1 MLRSRSCLQQTLSS
15 SLRRCCG
22 LRHNIWIPGLGP
34 ISSRDDKANLVIWC
48 VFSGFFNKVDS
59 WGYVGFLYC
68 LAEIFVGF
76 FGGFCWDFLEISL

>member
-1 MLRSRSCLQQTLSS
+1 MPSTDSLILFTAALWIVARHLDSR
-15 SLRRCCG
+15 
-22 LRHNIWIPGLGP
+22 LGT
-34 ISSRDDKANLVIWC
+34 ISSRDDEAHLVIWC
-48 VFSGFFNKVDS
+48 VFSGFFNEVDS